1 MKEKTIH
8 VTVNGRTCSCVVA
21 VEKTLVE
28 FIRNDLHLT
37 GTKEGCDEGE
47 CGACTVLMDGRPVN
61 SCLVLAAEAD
71 GHEILTVEGLAK
83 DGTLHPLQEAFI
95 NTGAIQCGYCTP
107 GMLLTALAILNE
119 FPHPTEAEIRKGIE
133 GNLCRCTGYNRIIKA
148 IKLASKS
155 RDGSRPGR
163 PS

>member
-1 MKEKTIH
+1 MKEKAIH
-8 VTVNGRTCSCVVA
+8 VTVNGRTYSRAVA

-28 FIRNDLHLT
+28 FIRNDLQLT

-71 GHEILTVEGLAK
+71 GHEILTVEGLAR
-83 DGTLHPLQEAFI
+83 DDTLHPLQEAFI
-95 NTGAIQCGYCTP
+95 NMGAIQCGYCTP

-148 IKLASKS
+148 IRLASKF
-155 RDGSRPGR
+155 RDGGR
-163 PS
+163 P

>member
-1 MKEKTIH
+1 MREKTIH
-8 VTVNGRTCSCVVA
+8 VTVNGRTCSRIVA

-155 RDGSRPGR
+155 LNGSRPGQL
-163 PS
+163 S